1 MKAQRG
7 QRSNRL
13 VVLLFITALV
23 TMAMMGSESSP
34 FSSSSSCLFAT
45 AFVGRQQG
53 QHQHNSVYQRQKVS
67 FGFVSAVRFSS
78 SLGVPKE
85 RKLFAASYAKAKDD
99 DDKTTKQRYGL
110 EVRKVKRERNMQRRK
125 ERAERKDYSETE
137 VAQTT
142 RTNSVANKI
151 TTTGG
156 RIVALLSFPFRRI
169 LSMITGLFNYF
180 RKVKSI

>member
-13 VVLLFITALV
+13 DVLLFITALV

-45 AFVGRQQG
+45 AFVGHPQG
-53 QHQHNSVYQRQKVS
+53 QQHHNSLYQKQKIS
-67 FGFVSAVRFSS
+67 LRFAPAGLISS

-85 RKLFAASYAKAKDD
+85 RKLFAASYAKANDD

-110 EVRKVKRERNMQRRK
+110 EVRKVKRERNRQSRK
-125 ERAERKDYSETE
+125 ERAERKDDSETG
-137 VAQTT
+137 VAQTR
-142 RTNSVANKI
+142 RTNSVANKN
-151 TTTGG
+151 TTARG

-169 LSMITGLFNYF
+169 LSMMTGLFNYF
-180 RKVKSI
+180 RKAKPI